1 MAKYRTVPSISMP
14 PRFCAVHI
22 DTLVPTLHP
31 DTWIPLPVRGVPIPL
46 LYTSFR
52 VSPIFLPPVIL
63 TCTYNLTF
71 PPVLK
76 IDTTVVDTTKP
87 RKSSFIAVSLPRQF
101 TSIKLHAPLARVR
114 RAKPFHTQ
122 FYPRLSSSLP
132 YSLCMEI
139 KLKERKITSNQRRL
153 FQLNRFN
160 SKFTGCPAADSH
172 RQRGTWKK
180 ISMADRTMQK
190 L

>member
-46 LYTSFR
+46 LYASFR
-52 VSPIFLPPVIL
+52 VSPIFLPPIIL
-63 TCTYNLTF
+63 TCTYNQTF
-71 PPVLK
+71 PPVLKIELK

-101 TSIKLHAPLARVR
+101 TSIKLHALLARVR
-114 RAKPFHTQ
+114 RRKPFHTQ
-122 FYPRLSSSLP
+122 FYPWLSSSLP
-132 YSLCMEI
+132 VHGNKI
-139 KLKERKITSNQRRL
+139 ERKKNHEQSTPIIPTQPVQ
-153 FQLNRFN
+153 FQV
-160 SKFTGCPAADSH
+160 H
-172 RQRGTWKK
+172 RMSSSG
-180 ISMADRTMQK
+180 
-190 L
+190 